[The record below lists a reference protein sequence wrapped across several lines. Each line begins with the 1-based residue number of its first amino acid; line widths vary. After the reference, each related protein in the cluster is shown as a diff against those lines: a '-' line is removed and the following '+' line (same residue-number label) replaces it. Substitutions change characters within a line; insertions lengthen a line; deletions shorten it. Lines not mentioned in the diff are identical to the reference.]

1 MNKKMK
7 ALLIAF
13 SALATIAFATGCSGD
28 KTPYETNDG
37 ENYTVS
43 VKYDANGGT
52 FTTNTSVIV
61 DSYNIS
67 EMEKDSDGQVGIA
80 LLPPDAEGRGNDA
93 FSAIKNGYFLAGWY
107 SERIE
112 STDEEG
118 NVVYTYSGRWDF
130 ENGLLK
136 VDADKTYTSA
146 EPVMTLYAAWVPQF
160 EIEYYTRDTGE
171 LLASTIFDP
180 MAQSEISI
188 PALSEETG
196 AVDMFNFPE
205 RSGYTFD
212 KVYYDEAG
220 MQQITDAAIAHTGTV
235 DYETGTAVN
244 PVMKL
249 YIDWLEGEWYH
260 IYTAEQFVDN
270 ASVNG
275 SYIIHADLDFTE
287 EIWPSSLMHGTYT
300 GTIQGNGFAFKNITF
315 EQTNNSKNNSGLF
328 GQLSETANISDVT
341 FDNVTFTIKGGTR
354 VPGTNFGLFAGTISD
369 TAVVEKVSIL
379 NSTMQIDSSC
389 YFGQSDYLIGLV
401 CGMGDASVVKKSE
414 ITCVATGANPESIKI
429 SVDGNQVT
437 LETVTE

>member
-13 SALATIAFATGCSGD
+13 SALASIVLMAGCGAD
-28 KTPYETNDG
+28 KTPYEENDG

-67 EMEKDSDGQVGIA
+67 EMEKDTDGQVGIA
-80 LLPPDAEGRGNDA
+80 LLPPDAEMRGNDA
-93 FSAIKNGYFLAGWY
+93 FSAVKNGYFLAGWY

-112 STDEEG
+112 SKDAEG
-118 NVVYTYSGRWDF
+118 NTIYTYSGRWDF
-130 ENGLLK
+130 ENGLLE
-136 VDADKTYTSA
+136 VDASKEYTST
-146 EPVMTLYAAWVPQF
+146 EPILTLYAAWVPQF

-171 LLASTIFDP
+171 LLASAVFDP
-180 MAQSEISI
+180 TTQSEISI

-196 AVDMFNFPE
+196 AVDMFNFPT
-205 RSGYTFD
+205 RDGYTFD

-220 MQQITDAAIAHTGTV
+220 AEQITTATIAHTGTV
-235 DYETGTAVN
+235 DYETGTALN

-249 YIDWLEGEWYH
+249 YVDWLEGEWYH

-287 EIWPSSLMHGTYT
+287 EIWPSSLMHGTYA
-300 GTIQGNGFAFKNITF
+300 GTIQGNGYKMKNITF

-328 GQLSETANISDVT
+328 GQLAETASISDIT
-341 FDNVTFTIKGGTR
+341 FENVSFTIKGGTR
-354 VPGTNFGLFAGTISD
+354 VPGANFGLLAGTISD
-369 TAVVEKVSIL
+369 TAVVNKVKILKSI
-379 NSTMQIDSSC
+379 MQIDSSC
-389 YFGQSDYLIGLV
+389 YFGQDDYLIGLV
-401 CGMGDASVVKKSE
+401 CGMGNADAVSKAD

-429 SVDGNQVT
+429 SVDKNQVT
-437 LETVTE
+437 LEKVTE

>member
-1 MNKKMK
+1 MKKNMK

-13 SALATIAFATGCSGD
+13 SALASVVLMTGCGGD
-28 KTPYETNDG
+28 KTPYETNDE
-37 ENYTVS
+37 ENYSVS

-67 EMEKDSDGQVGIA
+67 AMEKDNDGQVGIA
-80 LLPPDAEGRGNDA
+80 LLPPESERRGNDA
-93 FSAIKNGYFLAGWY
+93 FTAIKNGHFLAGWY

-118 NVVYTYSGRWDF
+118 NTVYTYSGRWDF

-136 VDADKTYTSA
+136 VDPGKEYTSS
-146 EPVMTLYAAWVPQF
+146 EPVLTLYAAWVPQF

-171 LLASTIFDP
+171 LLASTVFDP
-180 MAQSEISI
+180 TTQSEISI

-196 AVDMFNFPE
+196 AVDMFNFPT
-205 RSGYTFD
+205 RDGYTFD

-220 MQQITDAAIAHTGTV
+220 TQQITEAAIAHSGSV
-235 DYETGTAVN
+235 DYESGTAVN
-244 PVMKL
+244 PVMRL
-249 YIDWLEGEWYH
+249 YVDWLEGEWYH

-275 SYIIHADLDFTE
+275 SYIIHADLDFAE
-287 EIWPSSLMHGTYT
+287 EIWPSSLMHGTYA
-300 GTIQGNGFAFKNITF
+300 GTIQGNGHTFKNIAF
-315 EQTNNSKNNSGLF
+315 VQTNNSKNNTGLF
-328 GQLSETANISDVT
+328 GHLAETANLSDLT

-354 VPGTNFGLFAGTISD
+354 VPGANFGLLAGTISD
-369 TAVVEKVSIL
+369 TATVKKVSIL
-379 NSTMQIDSSC
+379 NSTMEIDSAC
-389 YFGQSDYLIGLV
+389 YFGQKDYLIGLV
-401 CGMGDASVVKKSE
+401 CGMGNPDVVNKAE

-437 LETVTE
+437 LENVTE